1 VPVTQAMRCCSR
13 FDFQPT
19 AKVLLCLRAGAD
31 AMKWWNDN
39 AGAMQAFAAIAGVIV
54 ALIGFCFALYQL
66 SATTDALQASNAY
79 TIQRDARQIAG
90 EFLQSV
96 KKLESEQT
104 SPDEYQQALVEL
116 WKMFNFYLAVYR
128 QAQAGGIGSDFAESF
143 SKDFCDTIKRQS
155 VAAAW
160 DELKKRNSL
169 NDQHDKMR
177 ETWCGH

>member
-1 VPVTQAMRCCSR
+1 MNW
-13 FDFQPT
+13 
-19 AKVLLCLRAGAD
+19 LGE
-31 AMKWWNDN
+31 N
-39 AGAMQAFAAIAGVIV
+39 AGAVQAIAAVAGVGV
-54 ALIGFCFALYQL
+54 AVFGFYIAWCQL
-66 SATTDALQASNAY
+66 SATTNALQASNAY

-90 EFLQSV
+90 EFLKSV

-104 SPDEYQQALVEL
+104 SPDEHQQALVEL

-128 QAQAGGIGSDFAESF
+128 QAQAGGIGSNFAESF
-143 SKDFCDTIKRQS
+143 GKDFCDTIKRQS

-169 NDQHDKMR
+169 NDQHIKMR